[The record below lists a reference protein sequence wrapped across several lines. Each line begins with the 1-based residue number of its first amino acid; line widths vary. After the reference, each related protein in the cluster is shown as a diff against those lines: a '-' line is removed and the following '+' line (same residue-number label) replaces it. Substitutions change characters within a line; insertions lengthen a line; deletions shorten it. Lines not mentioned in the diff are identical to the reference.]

1 MKKQSETKTDIEEIK
16 LLIKKLDKLIKL
28 LEKMTASKG
37 LTSEDLP

>member
-28 LEKMTASKG
+28 LEKMTVSKG